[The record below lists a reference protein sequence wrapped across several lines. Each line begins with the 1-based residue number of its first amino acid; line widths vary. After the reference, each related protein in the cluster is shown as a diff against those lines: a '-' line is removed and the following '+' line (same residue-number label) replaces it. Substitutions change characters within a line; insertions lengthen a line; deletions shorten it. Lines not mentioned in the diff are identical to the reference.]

1 MTSVILIEQELN
13 PNAWKFQ
20 ILKAVIFCC
29 VWHIL
34 SRLSLLSTLNLGAYL
49 VAFLLLFV
57 SIAALFSGF
66 AAFGEPKTTWWMIVL
81 GIIGI
86 IIAAYSFLNPAF
98 MITFGTICVG
108 IIALLSG
115 LTDIILAFGKGLSAG
130 IRILTFILGVLTLLI
145 GLIFLLKPG
154 IGAELLVLLVGI
166 FLIIGGIVALVEG
179 IMFKK
184 FMSEVTN

>member
-20 ILKAVIFCC
+20 ILKVVIFVLFGIFCL
-29 VWHIL
+29 VFPFSSI
-34 SRLSLLSTLNLGAYL
+34 NLGAYL
-49 VAFLLLFV
+49 VAFILLFV
-57 SIAALFSGF
+57 SIAALFSRF

-86 IIAAYSFLNPAF
+86 IIASYSFLNPAF

-108 IIALLSG
+108 IIALLSV

-154 IGAELLVLLVGI
+154 ISAELLVLLVGI
-166 FLIIGGIVALVEG
+166 FLIIGGILALIEG

>member
-1 MTSVILIEQELN
+1 MIEQELN

-20 ILKAVIFCC
+20 VLKAVIFVLFGIFCL
-29 VWHIL
+29 VFPFE
-34 SRLSLLSTLNLGAYL
+34 TLNLGAYL
-49 VAFLLLFV
+49 VAFVLIFM

-86 IIAAYSFLNPAF
+86 IIAVYSFLNPAF

-115 LTDIILAFGKGLSAG
+115 LTDIILAFSKGLSAG
-130 IRILTFILGVLTLLI
+130 IRVLTFILGVLGILV
-145 GLIFLLKPG
+145 GLIFLLQPG
-154 IGAELLVLLVGI
+154 SVL
-166 FLIIGGIVALVEG
+166 
-179 IMFKK
+179 
-184 FMSEVTN
+184 NY

>member
-20 ILKAVIFCC
+20 ILKAVIFVLFGIFCI
-29 VWHIL
+29 VFPF
-34 SRLSLLSTLNLGAYL
+34 SSLNLGAYL

-145 GLIFLLKPG
+145 GLIFLLQPG

-166 FLIIGGIVALVEG
+166 FLIFGGVVALIEG

-184 FMSEVTN
+184 FISEVTN